1 VSDFHYRDASPLSRG
16 RHGRKA
22 AVRGRKRKAED
33 GSRSREPAAEKGKSL
48 TFILSLLERERQKSS
63 YGER

>member
-1 VSDFHYRDASPLSRG
+1 
-16 RHGRKA
+16 
-22 AVRGRKRKAED
+22 VRGRKRKAED
-33 GSRSREPAAEKGKSL
+33 GARSREPAAEKGKSL